1 MERISVSTKIY
12 WILILIRAVSN
23 AIFIFLPFPSIFSSQ
38 SLPASKPI
46 ISLVNALIT
55 IILYGGLGFI
65 GLKLSHKLGFAD
77 VWDTKVTNKQRFLL
91 PALIGAVLGI
101 IFILTDSIIGSLQS
115 FGHFIHPPFP
125 TSLVVS
131 LSAGIGEELMFRLF
145 FISFW
150 TWVISYLILKRKHL
164 NKVFWIITILSAI
177 VFAVGHFP
185 ALFIL
190 YNLKSVADL
199 PLLFVS
205 EILLLNSL
213 VSLFAAYYFRKYGFL
228 AAVGIHFWADIV
240 WHVIYGVV

>member
-1 MERISVSTKIY
+1 MKKISISTKAY
-12 WILILIRAVSN
+12 WILVLILAISN
-23 AIFIFLPFPSIFSSQ
+23 AIFVFLPFPSIFSSQ

-46 ISLVNALIT
+46 IALVNALIA
-55 IILYGGLGFI
+55 IILYGSLGFI
-65 GLKLSHKLGFAD
+65 GLKLSRKLGFAD
-77 VWDTKVTNKQRFLL
+77 VWDTKVSNKQRFLT

-101 IFILTDSIIGSLQS
+101 IFILTDSIIGNLQP

-125 TSLVVS
+125 TSLIAS

-150 TWVISYLILKRKHL
+150 TWVISYLILKRKYL
-164 NKVFWIITILSAI
+164 NKVFWIIAIMSAI
-177 VFAVGHFP
+177 IFAIGHFP

-190 YNLKSVADL
+190 YNLKSIADL
-199 PLLFVS
+199 PLLFAS

-228 AAVGIHFWADIV
+228 AAVGIHFWADII